1 MIYIDPPYNR
11 GTDSIYKDNFSQS
24 MTDYVDNS
32 GQVDDEGNRLVQ
44 NTESNGRLHT
54 DWLNMMY
61 PRLKLAKDILT
72 DDGVIFISINDC
84 EVANL
89 KKICDEIFG
98 RAHHLGTLVWK
109 ARVKPINIG
118 KVKYKPQKEIEYILE
133 QYIKRLSE

>member
-98 RAHHLGTLVWK
+98 RVHHLGTLVWK

-118 KVKYKPQKEIEYILE
+118 KVKYKPQKEIEYILCYE
-133 QYIKRLSE
+133 KTFDS